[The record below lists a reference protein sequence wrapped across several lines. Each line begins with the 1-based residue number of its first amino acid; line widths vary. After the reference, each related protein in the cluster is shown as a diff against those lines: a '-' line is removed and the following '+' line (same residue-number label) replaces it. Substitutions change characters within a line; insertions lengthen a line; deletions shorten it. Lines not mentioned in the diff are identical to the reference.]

1 MTITINKDQIFKTLF
16 KIIPFVL
23 VFAVGCF
30 AGYKLAP
37 VKTVTKVETKVE
49 TKYVEVEGKHTTE
62 VQYVQKESPK
72 DADVVVKNNNPKV
85 EVNGKQYTFEKL
97 PDEKYKFDQGKL
109 QVEQGYTFK
118 IDASALVPKQPKWG
132 ADIGYS
138 NHGIYG
144 GVRYNF
150 NRNVSAY
157 VGGTP
162 KAVRDR
168 DRYFGGGITINF

>member
-37 VKTVTKVETKVE
+37 VKTITKVETKVE
-49 TKYVEVEGKHTTE
+49 TKYVEVEGKTKTE
-62 VQYVQKESPK
+62 VQYVYKESPK
-72 DADVVVKNNNPKV
+72 DADVEITNTKPTVS
-85 EVNGKQYTFEKL
+85 VNGKKYEFEKL
-97 PDEKYKFDQGKL
+97 PEEKYKFENGKL
-109 QVEQGYTFK
+109 QVEQGYNLK

-138 NHGIYG
+138 NHGVYT